1 MKERAILF
9 SGPMVRAILDG
20 RKTVT
25 RRVMRTNH
33 VGYSAFYRW
42 DGEPFR
48 RAMMRCLNETK
59 PGSSVFCESN
69 RFGVPGDRLW
79 VRETWCYAHPDY
91 HDEAEGRRKGDRPV
105 REYPAPW
112 WCHYAATDDVD
123 EPKWRPSI
131 LMPRWAS
138 RITLEIVDVRVE
150 RLHEI
155 DEADAEREGAKPADD
170 VANGDATQA
179 KHLLYAVHEQIAD
192 LVFEGRAFF
201 KCSDREADAAIVKL
215 FAEQGTDDVSA
226 VARAIH
232 AWLKANFELEPETVC
247 DGWEA
252 LPIELVNGKWRH
264 GERDQ
269 SDSREHDAV
278 ITYATE
284 PSPETGHVG
293 WCWWALGKMG
303 DAKTL
308 HEAMRA
314 AEAAV
319 AVASR
324 AAQEV
329 AAP

>member
-155 DEADAEREGAKPADD
+155 DEADAEREGC
-170 VANGDATQA
+170 ATCA
-179 KHLLYAVHEQIAD
+179 RGLRSCSTWTCRVSLGTGATRTASR
-192 LVFEGRAFF
+192 RA
-201 KCSDREADAAIVKL
+201 SEPSTVDRE
-215 FAEQGTDDVSA
+215 
-226 VARAIH
+226 R
-232 AWLKANFELEPETVC
+232 P
-247 DGWEA
+247 
-252 LPIELVNGKWRH
+252 R
-264 GERDQ
+264 
-269 SDSREHDAV
+269 
-278 ITYATE
+278 
-284 PSPETGHVG
+284 
-293 WCWWALGKMG
+293 
-303 DAKTL
+303 
-308 HEAMRA
+308 
-314 AEAAV
+314 
-319 AVASR
+319 
-324 AAQEV
+324 
-329 AAP
+329 